1 MANNRVNK
9 KGKYSDYD
17 IAVFIAME
25 KFYEKHSRETQPDWL
40 DKYIMITGRK
50 NENEHWIIQKILF
63 RKIQL
68 ESNQYWGH
76 SAKGTPILIEVDPMT
91 GKESVVF
98 KDASPSDI
106 EVIFEVEVDLINGS
120 AIILLD
126 TDLSKLDETRY
137 EVQVI

>member
-1 MANNRVNK
+1 M
-9 KGKYSDYD
+9 
-17 IAVFIAME
+17 
-25 KFYEKHSRETQPDWL
+25 
-40 DKYIMITGRK
+40 
-50 NENEHWIIQKILF
+50 
-63 RKIQL
+63 